1 MRKNM
6 GVYRGKTKDGEWVEG
21 YFAKT
26 ILSNGELIYEIRDI
40 EEEHRLACYTEV
52 LPETVGQWTGMK
64 DENGK
69 RIFEG
74 DIIGS
79 MDGHD
84 GYLSREGYIVGAVN
98 WDDET
103 LSWQVTNRIEAESY
117 EILAS
122 DNETLEVIGNIHDNP
137 ELLKE

>member
-52 LPETVGQWTGMK
+52 LPETVGQWTGK
-64 DENGK
+64 RDCKRTTEYPEGQ
-69 RIFEG
+69 RIFE
-74 DIIGS
+74 
-79 MDGHD
+79 
-84 GYLSREGYIVGAVN
+84 
-98 WDDET
+98 
-103 LSWQVTNRIEAESY
+103 AEIS
-117 EILAS
+117 
-122 DNETLEVIGNIHDNP
+122 
-137 ELLKE
+137 